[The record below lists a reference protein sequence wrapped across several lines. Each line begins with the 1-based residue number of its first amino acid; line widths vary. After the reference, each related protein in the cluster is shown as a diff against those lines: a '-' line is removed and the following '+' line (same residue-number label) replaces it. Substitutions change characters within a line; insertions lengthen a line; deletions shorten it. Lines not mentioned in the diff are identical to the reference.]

1 VSATDNKELIGLL
14 IALIIAAPMV
24 GAYVG
29 TVDDVQTPENVSED
43 VVLGDDGVGS
53 LSAQN
58 TPVGNLSAEQSLGTA
73 LRFTGAN
80 DSELIG
86 GSVPSPDENW
96 TVTTWARLNDSASLT
111 STRRVTQIGGWL
123 YVDYND
129 SEWRIT
135 YYDEADLTVH
145 QVAVNA
151 PDPYNWTHLAVQT
164 DGSNLR
170 VYRNTTL
177 VADVALGSGG
187 ASIPDADN
195 WYGTVEETRGFDD
208 NISRSQINATYDHP
222 TRPVQGGDEFV
233 RVMYDLRSGESLVD
247 LFWTG
252 SDAQRM
258 NTTIVAGFDG
268 EPVQGS
274 SDILGADYRFDQ
286 DTNTISTV
294 DGGVLDEAPVV
305 FVQYS
310 ANVEGTLSGVTGTI
324 ARIVGVLLGLLLL
337 ATVGAKVQEAI

>member
-1 VSATDNKELIGLL
+1 MSAVEHRELVVLL
-14 IALIIAAPMV
+14 IAVILAAPMV
-24 GAYVG
+24 TAYIG
-29 TVDDVQTPENVSED
+29 TVDDVQTPENLSED
-43 VVLGDDGVGS
+43 VVLGDDGVGA

-58 TPVGNLSAEQSLGTA
+58 TRVGNLSAEQSLGTA
-73 LRFTGAN
+73 LRFSGAN

-86 GSVPSPDENW
+86 GSVPSPDANW
-96 TVTTWARLNDSASLT
+96 TVTTWARLNESANLS

-164 DGSNLR
+164 DGSTLR

-177 VADVALGSGG
+177 VANVSLASGG
-187 ASIPDADN
+187 ATIPEADN

-258 NTTIVAGFDG
+258 NTTIVDGFEG
-268 EPVQGS
+268 EAVQGS
-274 SDILGADYRFDQ
+274 SSLLSADYEFDQ
-286 DTNTISTV
+286 QTNTISTV
-294 DGGVLDEAPVV
+294 DGGLLDEAPVV
-305 FVQYS
+305 FVEYQ